1 MNEREGDLEGMGAKK
16 MEQAGKHWEGFQ
28 LLYAQFIKW
37 HSVPAGV
44 LKKKVKSKQN
54 RINRSVNKMDYLN
67 KAWN

>member
-1 MNEREGDLEGMGAKK
+1 M
-16 MEQAGKHWEGFQ
+16 
-28 LLYAQFIKW
+28 YAQFIKW
-37 HSVPAGV
+37 HSGPAGV

>member
-1 MNEREGDLEGMGAKK
+1 MNERGRDGGTGCKK

-28 LLYAQFIKW
+28 LLYTQFIKW

-54 RINRSVNKMDYLN
+54 RINRRVNKMDYRN